1 MLIEEITANA
11 PIEKQLF
18 DCYQQN
24 EWRPHELDEAQD
36 FDVRFLDSPM
46 FDETFKQKIASNP
59 ALAKKFEDFK
69 YSKTHNPLQNYGA
82 RDYPMIGKGPI
93 GQQVPGIR
101 HAHLTQDI
109 SVFYTIEGRNPT
121 IIKLYGLFSHADSGT
136 GTPSNIKRQ
145 QAVGK
150 QMKNQV
156 F

>member
-1 MLIEEITANA
+1 MLIEEITPQNT
-11 PIEKQLF
+11 IEKQLL
-18 DCYQQN
+18 DCYRKNQ
-24 EWRPHELDEAQD
+24 WRQIDLDEAQD
-36 FDVRFLDSPM
+36 FDVEILVSPL
-46 FDETFKQKIASNP
+46 FVETFSQKVLNNP
-59 ALAKKFEDFK
+59 SVAKKYEEFK
-69 YSKTHNPLQNYGA
+69 NSKKNNPLQNYGA

-121 IIKLYGLFSHADSGT
+121 KIKLFGVFGHADSGT

-150 QMKNQV
+150 QMKNQQ